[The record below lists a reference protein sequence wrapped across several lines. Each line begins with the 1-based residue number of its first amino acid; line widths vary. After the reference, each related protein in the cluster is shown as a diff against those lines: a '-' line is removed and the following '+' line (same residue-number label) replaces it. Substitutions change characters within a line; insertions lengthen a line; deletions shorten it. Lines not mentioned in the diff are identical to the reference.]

1 VSLLVYFH
9 VFADRNF
16 QLDYHP
22 IAIMSGAVPRGL
34 LLAAYYM
41 HTILLPNHRLAF
53 GWNKASLFDA
63 TPIFPR
69 RPMEH
74 DECSSNTALVVI
86 SNQERLYSLPLPVSA
101 LGRSL

>member
-22 IAIMSGAVPRGL
+22 IDIAIMSGAVPRGL

-41 HTILLPNHRLAF
+41 HTILLPNHRL
-53 GWNKASLFDA
+53 W
-63 TPIFPR
+63 
-69 RPMEH
+69 ME
-74 DECSSNTALVVI
+74 
-86 SNQERLYSLPLPVSA
+86 
-101 LGRSL
+101 